1 MGIAMA
7 REENKETVGPAARM
21 AAAVAKRMRLK
32 KGLTQEQLGA
42 QMGYS
47 GAAISAMERLLHAV
61 SDEMLVHLE
70 VALGGGT
77 GIFEEMRE
85 LVRLEKLP
93 EQFRGYAPIEQK
105 ALALWLYANHVVH
118 GLFQTEAYARALI
131 AGGYP
136 EPTPERVEE
145 LVVGRMA
152 RKALF
157 DRKQVCEIE
166 LVLDESVLRRPIGGK
181 EVMKEQLAYLA
192 ECARRRNVNLQVLPL
207 DAGLEG
213 EYAGAR
219 GTLEI
224 VETPAHDR
232 VTYLEIQGES
242 LLITDRAKVSTHMQ
256 RYAKIRAQALDP
268 RRSLGLI
275 EELAGARR

>member
-1 MGIAMA
+1 MA
-7 REENKETVGPAARM
+7 RADNKEAVGPAARM
-21 AAAVAKRMRLK
+21 AAAVARKMRLK
-32 KGLTQEQLGA
+32 KGLTQDQLGT
-42 QMGYS
+42 QMGFT
-47 GAAISAMERLLHAV
+47 GAAISAMERLIHPV
-61 SDEMLVHLE
+61 SDEMLVQLE
-70 VALGGGT
+70 RGLGGGT

-105 ALALWLYANHVVH
+105 AVALWLYANHVVH

-152 RKALF
+152 RKALL
-157 DRKQVCEIE
+157 DRKVVCEIE
-166 LVLDESVLRRPIGGK
+166 LIVDESVLRRPIGDG
-181 EVMKEQLAYLA
+181 EVMREQLAYLA

-207 DAGLEG
+207 DAGLGG

-219 GTLEI
+219 GDLNV
-224 VETPAHDR
+224 VETPVHDR

-242 LLITDRAKVSTHMQ
+242 LLITDRTKVSTHMQ

>member
-1 MGIAMA
+1 MA
-7 REENKETVGPAARM
+7 RAENKEPVGPVARM
-21 AAAVAKRMRLK
+21 AATVAKRMRLK
-32 KGLTQEQLGA
+32 RGLTQDQLGA
-42 QMGYS
+42 LMGYT
-47 GAAISAMERLLHAV
+47 GAAISAMERLLHPV
-61 SDEMLVHLE
+61 SDEMLVQLE
-70 VALGGGT
+70 RVLGGDT
-77 GIFEEMRE
+77 GIFEEMRD
-85 LVRLEKLP
+85 LLRLERLP

-145 LVVGRMA
+145 LVMARMA

-157 DRKQVCEIE
+157 DRSRVCEIE
-166 LVLDESVLRRPIGGK
+166 LVLDESVLRRPIGS
-181 EVMKEQLAYLA
+181 EEIMREQLLHLA

-207 DAGLEG
+207 DAGLDDD
-213 EYAGAR
+213 YAGDR
-219 GTLEI
+219 GNLTVI
-224 VETPAHDR
+224 ETPAHDR

-275 EELAGARR
+275 EELAGVRR

>member
-1 MGIAMA
+1 MA

-21 AAAVAKRMRLK
+21 AAAVAKRMRVK

-47 GAAISAMERLLHAV
+47 GAAISAMERLLHPV

-70 VALGGGT
+70 RILGGGT
-77 GIFEEMRE
+77 GIFEEMRP

-105 ALALWLYANHVVH
+105 AVALWLYANHVVH

-131 AGGYP
+131 AGSYP
-136 EPTPERVEE
+136 EPTAERADE
-145 LVVGRMA
+145 LVIGRMA

-157 DRKQVCEIE
+157 DRTPVCGIE
-166 LVLDESVLRRPIGGK
+166 LVLDESVLRRQIGS
-181 EVMKEQLAYLA
+181 EEIMREQLEYLA
-192 ECARRRNVNLQVLPL
+192 ECARRRNVNLQVLSL
-207 DAGLEG
+207 DAGLGG
-213 EYAGAR
+213 EYAGDR
-219 GTLEI
+219 GDLNI

-232 VTYLEIQGES
+232 VTFLEIQGES

-275 EELAGARR
+275 EELAGVRR

>member
-1 MGIAMA
+1 MA
-7 REENKETVGPAARM
+7 RAENKESVGPAARM
-21 AAAVAKRMRLK
+21 AAAVARKTRLK
-32 KGLTQEQLGA
+32 KGLTQEQLGS
-42 QMGYS
+42 QMGFT
-47 GAAISAMERLLHAV
+47 GAAISAMERLIHPV
-61 SDEMLVHLE
+61 SDEMLIQLE
-70 VALGGGT
+70 RVLGGGT

-105 ALALWLYANHVVH
+105 AVALWLYANHVVH

-136 EPTPERVEE
+136 PPSEERVEE
-145 LVVGRMA
+145 LVTARMA

-166 LVLDESVLRRPIGGK
+166 LVLDESVLRRPIGDE
-181 EVMKEQLAYLA
+181 EVMREQLVHLA

-207 DAGLEG
+207 DAGLDG
-213 EYAGAR
+213 EYMGDR
-219 GTLEI
+219 GMMNL
-224 VETPAHDR
+224 VETPVHDH

-242 LLITDRAKVSTHMQ
+242 LLITDRTKVSTHRQ

-268 RRSLGLI
+268 RGSLGLI

>member
-1 MGIAMA
+1 MA
-7 REENKETVGPAARM
+7 REETKESVGPAARM
-21 AAAVAKRMRLK
+21 AATVAKRMRVK
-32 KGLTQEQLGA
+32 KGLTQEQLGS
-42 QMGYS
+42 QMGYT
-47 GAAISAMERLLHAV
+47 GAAISAMERQLHSV
-61 SDEMLVHLE
+61 SDEMLVLIE
-70 VALGGGT
+70 RELGSGT

-105 ALALWLYANHVVH
+105 AVALWLYANHVVH

-131 AGGYP
+131 AGGHP
-136 EPTPERVEE
+136 EPTAERTEE

-166 LVLDESVLRRPIGGK
+166 LVLDESVLRRPIGS
-181 EVMKEQLAYLA
+181 EEIMREQLAYLA

-207 DAGLEG
+207 DAGLGG
-213 EYAGAR
+213 EYAGDR
-219 GTLEI
+219 GMMNI
-224 VETPAHDR
+224 VETASHDR
-232 VTYLEIQGES
+232 VTFLEIQGES
-242 LLITDRAKVSTHMQ
+242 LLITDRAKVSTHIQ
-256 RYAKIRAQALDP
+256 RYAKIRAHALDP

>member
-1 MGIAMA
+1 MA

-21 AAAVAKRMRLK
+21 AAAVAKRLRMK
-32 KGLTQEQLGA
+32 KGLTQEQLGT
-42 QMGYS
+42 QMGFT
-47 GAAISAMERLLHAV
+47 GAAISAMERLLHPV
-61 SDEMLVHLE
+61 SDDMLVQLE
-70 VALGGGT
+70 RVLGGGT

-105 ALALWLYANHVVH
+105 AVALWLYANHVVH

-131 AGGYP
+131 AGGHP

-145 LVVGRMA
+145 LVLARMA

-157 DRKQVCEIE
+157 DRKVVCEIE
-166 LVLDESVLRRPIGGK
+166 VILDESVLRRPIGSE
-181 EVMKEQLAYLA
+181 EVMREQLEYLA

-207 DAGLEG
+207 DAGLGG
-213 EYAGAR
+213 EYAGDR
-219 GTLEI
+219 GMMNL
-224 VETPAHDR
+224 VETPAHDH
-232 VTYLEIQGES
+232 VAFLEIQGES
-242 LLITDRAKVSTHMQ
+242 LLITDRRKVSTYTQ

-275 EELAGARR
+275 EELAGVRR

>member
-1 MGIAMA
+1 MA

-21 AAAVAKRMRLK
+21 AAAVAKRMRVK

-42 QMGYS
+42 RMGYS
-47 GAAISAMERLLHAV
+47 GAAISAMERLLHPV

-70 VALGGGT
+70 RILGGGT
-77 GIFEEMRE
+77 GIFEEMRP

-105 ALALWLYANHVVH
+105 AVALWLYANHVVH

-131 AGGYP
+131 AGGHP

-145 LVVGRMA
+145 LVVARMA

-157 DRKQVCEIE
+157 DRKPVCEIE
-166 LVLDESVLRRPIGGK
+166 LILDESVLRRPIGSE
-181 EVMKEQLAYLA
+181 EVMRAQLVYLA
-192 ECARRRNVNLQVLPL
+192 ECARRRSVNLQVLPL
-207 DAGLEG
+207 DAGLGG
-213 EYAGAR
+213 EYAGDR
-219 GTLEI
+219 GDLNI

-232 VTYLEIQGES
+232 VTFLEIQGEN
-242 LLITDRAKVSTHMQ
+242 LLISDRTKVSTHTQ

-275 EELAGARR
+275 EELAGVRR

>member
-1 MGIAMA
+1 MA
-7 REENKETVGPAARM
+7 RAENKETVGPAARM
-21 AAAVAKRMRLK
+21 AAAVAKKMRLK
-32 KGLTQEQLGA
+32 KGLTQDQLGA
-42 QMGYS
+42 QMGFT
-47 GAAISAMERLLHAV
+47 GAAISAMERLIHPV
-61 SDEMLVHLE
+61 SDEMLVQLE
-70 VALGGGT
+70 RVLGGGT

-105 ALALWLYANHVVH
+105 AVALCLYANHVVH

-131 AGGYP
+131 AGGHP
-136 EPTPERVEE
+136 EPTVERVEE
-145 LVVGRMA
+145 LVAARMA

-166 LVLDESVLRRPIGGK
+166 LILDESVLRRPIGDG
-181 EVMKEQLAYLA
+181 EVMREQLGYLA
-192 ECARRRNVNLQVLPL
+192 ECSRRRNVNLQVLPL
-207 DAGLEG
+207 DAGLGG
-213 EYAGAR
+213 EYAGDR
-219 GTLEI
+219 GMLNLIES
-224 VETPAHDR
+224 PAHDH
-232 VTYLEIQGES
+232 VTFLEIQGES
-242 LLITDRAKVSTHMQ
+242 LLITDRAKVSTHRQ

>member
-1 MGIAMA
+1 MA
-7 REENKETVGPAARM
+7 RAENKEPVGPVARM
-21 AAAVAKRMRLK
+21 AATVARRMRLK
-32 KGLTQEQLGA
+32 RGLTQDQLGA
-42 QMGYS
+42 LMGYT
-47 GAAISAMERLLHAV
+47 GAAISAMERLLHPV
-61 SDEMLVHLE
+61 SDEMLLQLE
-70 VALGGGT
+70 RVLGGGT
-77 GIFEEMRE
+77 GIFEEMRD
-85 LVRLEKLP
+85 LLRLERLP

-145 LVVGRMA
+145 LVMARMA

-157 DRKQVCEIE
+157 ERKRVCEIE
-166 LVLDESVLRRPIGGK
+166 LVLDESVLRRPIGS
-181 EVMKEQLAYLA
+181 EEIMREQLLHLA

-207 DAGLEG
+207 DAGLGG

-219 GTLEI
+219 GDLNI

-242 LLITDRAKVSTHMQ
+242 MLVTDRAKVSIHTQ

-275 EELAGARR
+275 EELAGVDR

>member
-1 MGIAMA
+1 MA
-7 REENKETVGPAARM
+7 RAENRESVGPAARM
-21 AAAVAKRMRLK
+21 AAAVARKMRLK
-32 KGLTQEQLGA
+32 KGLTQDRLGTE
-42 QMGYS
+42 MGFT
-47 GAAISAMERLLHAV
+47 GAAVSAMERLIHPV
-61 SDEMLVHLE
+61 SDDMLVQLE
-70 VALGGGT
+70 RVLAGGT

-105 ALALWLYANHVVH
+105 AVALWLYANHVVH
-118 GLFQTEAYARALI
+118 GLFQTESYARALI

-136 EPTPERVEE
+136 EPSPERVEE

-157 DRKQVCEIE
+157 DRQQVCEIE
-166 LVLDESVLRRPIGGK
+166 LILDESVLRRPIGDQ
-181 EVMKEQLAYLA
+181 EVMREQLGHLA

-213 EYAGAR
+213 EYVADR
-219 GTLEI
+219 GNLTVI
-224 VETPAHDR
+224 ETTAHDH

-242 LLITDRAKVSTHMQ
+242 LLITDRTKVSTHRQ

-275 EELAGARR
+275 EELAGVQR

>member
-1 MGIAMA
+1 MT
-7 REENKETVGPAARM
+7 REENKEPVGPAARV
-21 AAAVAKRMRLK
+21 AAKVAKRMRLK
-32 KGLTQEQLGA
+32 KGLTQDQLGSR
-42 QMGYS
+42 MGYT
-47 GAAISAMERLLHAV
+47 GAAISATERFLHPV
-61 SDEMLVHLE
+61 SDEMLTKLE
-70 VALGGGT
+70 EALGGGT
-77 GIFEEMRE
+77 GMFDEMRE

-93 EQFRGYAPIEQK
+93 EQFREYAPIEQK
-105 ALALWLYANHVVH
+105 AVALWLYANHVVH

-131 AGGYP
+131 AGGHP

-157 DRKQVCEIE
+157 DRTPVCEIE
-166 LVLDESVLRRPIGGK
+166 LVLDESVLRRPIGSE
-181 EVMKEQLAYLA
+181 EVMREQVAYLA

-207 DAGLEG
+207 DAGLGG
-213 EYAGAR
+213 EYAGDR

-232 VTYLEIQGES
+232 VTFLEIQGES
-242 LLITDRAKVSTHMQ
+242 LLITDRAKVSKHLQ

-275 EELAGARR
+275 EELAGAQR

>member
-1 MGIAMA
+1 MA

-21 AAAVAKRMRLK
+21 AAAVAKRMRVK

-47 GAAISAMERLLHAV
+47 GAAISAMERLLHPV

-70 VALGGGT
+70 RILGGGT
-77 GIFEEMRE
+77 GIFEEMRP

-105 ALALWLYANHVVH
+105 AVALWLYANHVVH

-131 AGGYP
+131 AGGHP

-145 LVVGRMA
+145 LVISRMA
-152 RKALF
+152 RKALL

-166 LVLDESVLRRPIGGK
+166 LILDESVLRRPIGS
-181 EVMKEQLAYLA
+181 EEIMREQLVYLA

-207 DAGLEG
+207 DAGLGG
-213 EYAGAR
+213 EYAGDR
-219 GTLEI
+219 GDLNI

-232 VTYLEIQGES
+232 VTFLEIQGES
-242 LLITDRAKVSTHMQ
+242 LLISDRAKVSTHVQ

-275 EELAGARR
+275 EELAGVRR

>member
-7 REENKETVGPAARM
+7 REETKESVGPAARM
-21 AAAVAKRMRLK
+21 AATVAKRMRVK
-32 KGLTQEQLGA
+32 KGLTQEQLGS
-42 QMGYS
+42 QMGYT
-47 GAAISAMERLLHAV
+47 GAAISAMERQLHSV
-61 SDEMLVHLE
+61 SDEMLVLIE
-70 VALGGGT
+70 RELGSGT

-105 ALALWLYANHVVH
+105 AVALWLYANHVVH

-131 AGGYP
+131 AGGHP
-136 EPTPERVEE
+136 EPTAERTEE

-166 LVLDESVLRRPIGGK
+166 LVLDESVLRRPIGS
-181 EVMKEQLAYLA
+181 EEIMREQLAYLA

-207 DAGLEG
+207 DAGLGG
-213 EYAGAR
+213 EYAGDR

-232 VTYLEIQGES
+232 VTFVEIQGES
-242 LLITDRAKVSTHMQ
+242 LLITDRAKVSTHIQ
-256 RYAKIRAQALDP
+256 RYAKIRAHALDP

>member
-1 MGIAMA
+1 
-7 REENKETVGPAARM
+7 M
-21 AAAVAKRMRLK
+21 AAAVAKKMRLK
-32 KGLTQEQLGA
+32 KGLTQDQLGA
-42 QMGYS
+42 QMGFT
-47 GAAISAMERLLHAV
+47 GAAISAMERLIHPV
-61 SDEMLVHLE
+61 SDEMLVQLE
-70 VALGGGT
+70 RVLGGGT

-105 ALALWLYANHVVH
+105 AVALWLYANHVVH

-166 LVLDESVLRRPIGGK
+166 LILDESVLRRPIGDE
-181 EVMKEQLAYLA
+181 EVMREQLGHLA

-207 DAGLEG
+207 DAGLGG
-213 EYAGAR
+213 EYVADR
-219 GTLEI
+219 GNLTVI
-224 VETPAHDR
+224 ETTVHDH

-242 LLITDRAKVSTHMQ
+242 LLITDRTKVSAHRQ

-275 EELAGARR
+275 EELAGEQR

>member
-1 MGIAMA
+1 MA
-7 REENKETVGPAARM
+7 RAENKETVGPAARM
-21 AAAVAKRMRLK
+21 AAAVAKKMRLK
-32 KGLTQEQLGA
+32 KGLTQDQLGA
-42 QMGYS
+42 QMGFT
-47 GAAISAMERLLHAV
+47 GAAISAMERLIHPV
-61 SDEMLVHLE
+61 SDEMLVQLE
-70 VALGGGT
+70 RVLGGGT

-105 ALALWLYANHVVH
+105 AVALCLYANHVVH

-131 AGGYP
+131 GGGYP

-166 LVLDESVLRRPIGGK
+166 LVLDESVLKRTLGDA
-181 EVMKEQLAYLA
+181 EVMREQLAYLA

-207 DAGLEG
+207 DAGLGG

-219 GTLEI
+219 GDLNV
-224 VETPAHDR
+224 VETPAHDH
-232 VTYLEIQGES
+232 VTFLEIQGES
-242 LLITDRAKVSTHMQ
+242 LLITDRTKVSTHRQ

>member
-1 MGIAMA
+1 MA

-21 AAAVAKRMRLK
+21 AAAVAKRMRVK

-47 GAAISAMERLLHAV
+47 GAAISAMERLLHPV

-70 VALGGGT
+70 RILGGGT
-77 GIFEEMRE
+77 GIFEEMRP

-105 ALALWLYANHVVH
+105 AVALWLYANHVVH

-131 AGGYP
+131 AGGHP

-145 LVVGRMA
+145 LVVARMA

-157 DRKQVCEIE
+157 DRKPVCEIE
-166 LVLDESVLRRPIGGK
+166 LILDESVLRRPIGSE
-181 EVMKEQLAYLA
+181 EVMREQLVYLA
-192 ECARRRNVNLQVLPL
+192 ECARRSNVNLQVLPL
-207 DAGLEG
+207 DAGLDG
-213 EYAGAR
+213 KYAGAR
-219 GTLEI
+219 GDLNV

-232 VTYLEIQGES
+232 VTYLEIQRES
-242 LLITDRAKVSTHMQ
+242 LLITDRAKVSMHLQ
-256 RYAKIRAQALDP
+256 QYAKIRAQALDP
-268 RRSLGLI
+268 RRSLGFI
-275 EELAGARR
+275 EELAGVRR

>member
-1 MGIAMA
+1 M
-7 REENKETVGPAARM
+7 GPAARM
-21 AAAVAKRMRLK
+21 AAAVAKRLRQK
-32 KGLTQEQLGA
+32 KGWTQEQLGA
-42 QMGYS
+42 QTGFT
-47 GAAISAMERLLHAV
+47 GAAISSMERLIHPV
-61 SDEMLVHLE
+61 SDEMLVQLE
-70 VALGGGT
+70 RVLGGGT

-105 ALALWLYANHVVH
+105 AVALWLYANHVVH
-118 GLFQTEAYARALI
+118 GLFQAEAYARALI

-136 EPTPERVEE
+136 KPTPERVEE

-166 LVLDESVLRRPIGGK
+166 LILDESVLRRAIGDE
-181 EVMKEQLAYLA
+181 EVMREQLTYLA
-192 ECARRRNVNLQVLPL
+192 ECARKRNVNVQVLPL
-207 DAGLEG
+207 DAGLGG
-213 EYAGAR
+213 EYAGDR
-219 GTLEI
+219 GMMNL
-224 VETPAHDR
+224 VETPAHDH
-232 VTYLEIQGES
+232 VTFLEIQGES
-242 LLITDRAKVSTHMQ
+242 LLISDRTKVSTHRQ

>member
-1 MGIAMA
+1 MA
-7 REENKETVGPAARM
+7 REENKESVGPAARM
-21 AAAVAKRMRLK
+21 AATVAKRMRVK

-42 QMGYS
+42 QMGYT
-47 GAAISAMERLLHAV
+47 GAAISAMERLLHPV

-70 VALGGGT
+70 RVLGGGT

-105 ALALWLYANHVVH
+105 AVALWLYANHVVH

-136 EPTPERVEE
+136 DPTPERVEE

-181 EVMKEQLAYLA
+181 EVMEEQLAHLA

-207 DAGLEG
+207 DAGLGG

-242 LLITDRAKVSTHMQ
+242 LLITDRAKVSTHLQ
-256 RYAKIRAQALDP
+256 RYARIRAQALDP
-268 RRSLGLI
+268 RRSLGVI